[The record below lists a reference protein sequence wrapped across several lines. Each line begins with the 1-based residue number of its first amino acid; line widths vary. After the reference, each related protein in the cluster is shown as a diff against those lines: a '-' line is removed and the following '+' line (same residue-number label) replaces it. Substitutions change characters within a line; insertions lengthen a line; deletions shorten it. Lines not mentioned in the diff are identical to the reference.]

1 MKTLKIF
8 TIVIPVIIAAL
19 LIQFL
24 GLLKGDYL
32 FYKQLINACLFLFNI
47 FIILSWMSFGVV
59 VSFIYLS
66 VFIVVN
72 LFTSAVARDCFMNL
86 HIIIYTLVLLS
97 AYYYNR
103 RVYIYEGYQVAEIET
118 IEKDINTLIDKN
130 RQLKLQ
136 TEAYQKKFSKFAIL
150 KDVTESLS
158 SSLSLTEVAN
168 LITKNSFNIIAEA
181 DICLLFLVNEKR
193 HKLVLASF
201 QKKPEVKD
209 IKVEEPDLFDV
220 RIMNKKEPLLIQDI
234 KKDYRFDYQIIQG
247 KIRPFRSLIST
258 PLISKDRSIGVLRLD
273 SRNQNVFDLEDL
285 RLLNIVAD
293 LAAVAIEN
301 AKLFEETERLA
312 RTDSLTACYVQR
324 YMRQL
329 AEERIAEASESKDK
343 VSFLMIDI
351 DHFKRYND
359 KYGHIAGDI
368 VLKETSAL
376 FRESFPKNAI
386 VCRYGGEEFAVVLP
400 KMTKKEATDLAE
412 EMRKK
417 IEKRVFYLRR
427 QKTQVTISLG
437 VATYNDDA
445 DNLEELINKADKAL
459 YKAKE
464 KGRNRVCVV

>member
-1 MKTLKIF
+1 MKMSKIF
-8 TIVIPVIIAAL
+8 AIVIPVIIVVL

-24 GLLKGDYL
+24 GLLSDDYL
-32 FYKQLINACLFLFNI
+32 FYKQLINTCLFLFNI
-47 FIILSWMSFGVV
+47 FIMLSWMSFGVV

-66 VFIVVN
+66 IFIIIS
-72 LFTSAVARDCFMNL
+72 LFASAVARNYFMNL
-86 HIIIYTLVLLS
+86 HIIIYALVLLS

-103 RVYIYEGYQVAEIET
+103 KVHIYEGYQLAEIET

-130 RQLKLQ
+130 RQLELQ
-136 TEAYQKKFSKFAIL
+136 AEAYQKRFSKFAIL

-158 SSLSLTEVAN
+158 SSLSVVEVAN
-168 LITKNSFNIIAEA
+168 LITRNSFNIIAKA
-181 DICLLFLVNEKR
+181 DICLLFLADEKR
-193 HKLVLASF
+193 HELVLSSF

-209 IKVEEPDLFDV
+209 IKIEEPDLFDV
-220 RIMNKKEPLLIQDI
+220 RIMNKRKPLLIQDI
-234 KKDYRFDYQIIQG
+234 KKDYRFDYQMIQEER
-247 KIRPFRSLIST
+247 RPFRSLIGT
-258 PLISKDRSIGVLRLD
+258 PLISKERPLGVLRLD
-273 SRNQNVFDLEDL
+273 SQDQDVFNLEDL
-285 RLLNIVAD
+285 RLLNIIAD

-301 AKLFEETERLA
+301 AKLFEKTERLA

-329 AEERIAEASESKDK
+329 AEEEISEASESKDK

-400 KMTKKEATDLAE
+400 KMTKEEAIDLAE

-464 KGRNRVCVV
+464 RGRNRVCRA